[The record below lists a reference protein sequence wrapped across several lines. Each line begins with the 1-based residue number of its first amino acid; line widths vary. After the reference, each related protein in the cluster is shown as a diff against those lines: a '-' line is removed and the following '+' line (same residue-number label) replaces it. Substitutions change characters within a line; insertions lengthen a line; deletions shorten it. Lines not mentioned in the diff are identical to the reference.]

1 MSQLSAIGYCRGCV
15 RFRSYMKRKLVVACV
30 ALLVSFNLA
39 VGYKLLTGNAAA
51 DSNTDYFN
59 LTVFTRALQLVRQ
72 DYVDESKT
80 SYRGLTYSALPGMLN
95 GLHPP
100 TQFIK
105 PPHSNATKD

>member
-1 MSQLSAIGYCRGCV
+1 
-15 RFRSYMKRKLVVACV
+15 MKRKLVVTFV

-72 DYVDESKT
+72 DYVDEKQDF
-80 SYRGLTYSALPGMLN
+80 LPWADLFGAAR
-95 GLHPP
+95 HA
-100 TQFIK
+100 Q
-105 PPHSNATKD
+105 